1 MIELMKAKKIIIV
14 GAVACG
20 AGVASRLRR
29 LDESVKIIL
38 IDKGNYISFSNCG
51 LPYYIGKEVDDIR
64 KIDGKD
70 AEVFAK
76 LSNIDVRLN
85 HEVLEI
91 DIKNKLINVQDNNQN
106 ISYKESYDDLVLSL
120 GAVYDMPEI
129 PGIVSHNHFTVLTIP
144 DALKIDQYINENN
157 VKKAVVIGGGYIG
170 LEVIEQLK
178 NRGLEVSLVTHSDQ
192 VLNNLDREM
201 VSMIH
206 KELQG
211 QNIATY
217 LNVDIAR
224 FENCGNRTKVILRN
238 YPDAPEIEGEIIILA
253 TGIKP
258 NSGLAKAAGLKLGEK
273 GGIKVNKRLQTSDK
287 SIWAGGD
294 SIEVE
299 NLITKEL
306 DFIPLAG
313 PASRHGHIIADNI
326 LGASNEY
333 RATLGTAIL
342 KFFDLAIA
350 KTGISEKQAKAKNI
364 KAGSIIVHANSHV
377 GYYHGAKPL
386 TIKLI
391 YSSENFRILG
401 AQIVG
406 NDGVDKR
413 IDILSTAIQGNATV
427 SDLDDLQ
434 LAYAPPFGS
443 ARDPINQIG
452 MIGQNI
458 QEARLNL
465 IYWQDIEK
473 LGDESIILDVRTL
486 AQRAEGF
493 IDKSIN
499 IPYEDLRD
507 NHQNLDKD
515 KEIVV
520 YCHSGSKSYFA
531 YRFLELVGFNKLRM
545 LSGGYKTYKLVKSLG
560 GKTKEVAHA

>member
-224 FENCGNRTKVILRN
+224 FENCGNRSKVILRN
-238 YPDAPEIEGEIIILA
+238 YPDAANAANGTFDNEFCNSLGVANKIQTLNYDVSYENCYVETKTA
-253 TGIKP
+253 QNTGTFYFRL
-258 NSGLAKAAGLKLGEK
+258 NSEVTKGTTIGAAYAKNSTDGNAASAGLNPKFLEDAYKVFVSHDLAFTKATVTYGESNDYSK
-273 GGIKVNKRLQTSDK
+273 FYSVGLNKDYFGVN
-287 SIWAGGD
+287 
-294 SIEVE
+294 
-299 NLITKEL
+299 
-306 DFIPLAG
+306 
-313 PASRHGHIIADNI
+313 
-326 LGASNEY
+326 
-333 RATLGTAIL
+333 
-342 KFFDLAIA
+342 FDLSYWNVDLDNWAMQTTL
-350 KTGISEKQAKAKNI
+350 KYDDRDLLVLKAK
-364 KAGSIIVHANSHV
+364 
-377 GYYHGAKPL
+377 
-386 TIKLI
+386 
-391 YSSENFRILG
+391 
-401 AQIVG
+401 
-406 NDGVDKR
+406 
-413 IDILSTAIQGNATV
+413 
-427 SDLDDLQ
+427 
-434 LAYAPPFGS
+434 
-443 ARDPINQIG
+443 
-452 MIGQNI
+452 
-458 QEARLNL
+458 
-465 IYWQDIEK
+465 
-473 LGDESIILDVRTL
+473 
-486 AQRAEGF
+486 
-493 IDKSIN
+493 
-499 IPYEDLRD
+499 
-507 NHQNLDKD
+507 
-515 KEIVV
+515 
-520 YCHSGSKSYFA
+520 
-531 YRFLELVGFNKLRM
+531 
-545 LSGGYKTYKLVKSLG
+545 KTF
-560 GKTKEVAHA
+560 

>member
-38 IDKGNYISFSNCG
+38 IDKGNYLSFSNCG

-206 KELQG
+206 QELQE

-224 FENCGNRTKVILRN
+224 FENCGNRSKVILRN

-258 NSGLAKAAGLKLGEK
+258 NSGLAKKAGLKLGEK

-287 SIWAGGD
+287 NIWAGGD

-350 KTGISEKQAKAKNI
+350 TTGISEKQAKAKNI

-465 IYWQDIEK
+465 ICWQDIEK

-493 IDKSIN
+493 IEQSIN

-507 NHQNLDKD
+507 NHQSLDKE

>member
-1 MIELMKAKKIIIV
+1 
-14 GAVACG
+14 
-20 AGVASRLRR
+20 
-29 LDESVKIIL
+29 L
-38 IDKGNYISFSNCG
+38 I
-51 LPYYIGKEVDDIR
+51 
-64 KIDGKD
+64 
-70 AEVFAK
+70 
-76 LSNIDVRLN
+76 
-85 HEVLEI
+85 
-91 DIKNKLINVQDNNQN
+91 
-106 ISYKESYDDLVLSL
+106 
-120 GAVYDMPEI
+120 
-129 PGIVSHNHFTVLTIP
+129 
-144 DALKIDQYINENN
+144 LKI
-157 VKKAVVIGGGYIG
+157 
-170 LEVIEQLK
+170 
-178 NRGLEVSLVTHSDQ
+178 SS
-192 VLNNLDREM
+192 
-201 VSMIH
+201 
-206 KELQG
+206 
-211 QNIATY
+211 
-217 LNVDIAR
+217 
-224 FENCGNRTKVILRN
+224 F
-238 YPDAPEIEGEIIILA
+238 
-253 TGIKP
+253 
-258 NSGLAKAAGLKLGEK
+258 
-273 GGIKVNKRLQTSDK
+273 
-287 SIWAGGD
+287 
-294 SIEVE
+294 
-299 NLITKEL
+299 TKEL

-350 KTGISEKQAKAKNI
+350 TTGISEKQAKAKNI

-560 GKTKEVAHA
+560 TKTKELVHA